1 MSKKNTRQQLIDE
14 NLLSYKESISV
25 SERNLHIV
33 EDYAAG
39 KTLGQISKKYGI
51 CAQRVRTIIV
61 TYIIHC
67 HWYIK
72 GVNGESN

>member
-1 MSKKNTRQQLIDE
+1 MGKKSTRQQIIDE
-14 NLLSYKESISV
+14 NLLSYKDNISF

-39 KTLGQISKKYGI
+39 KTLGQLGEKYHI
-51 CAQRVRTIIV
+51 CAQRARTIIV